1 MPKNNDLWKSIIIGN
16 IFLTLF
22 LFWVLY
28 SQITFLTSLVEN
40 KLPYA
45 IPASSPYTAIVVNPF
60 TGSFVIVNFPTVLV
74 VLIGIIVFIL
84 MIFLLKFL

>member
-28 SQITFLTSLVEN
+28 SQITYLTSLVEN

-45 IPASSPYTAIVVNPF
+45 IPASFPSTAIVVNPF